1 MINFTGIV
9 GTIMGIALDAAQET
23 IIKGLRAEAIADA
36 RREAFKSQ
44 LPAFKALVAEQIA
57 NVYAEQIKLR
67 SEGYITAVE
76 TMNAE
81 ISVSDED
88 GEDFALLAQNALK
101 KLEIYIESQSS
112 QDGPIISYLKRRYR
126 EEDVKIISG
135 RLFAGH
141 MIKKQSEGVYSIYN
155 KMAYAPL
162 VDKNKPWLSSE
173 KTSEGIG
180 EIIAQ
185 KAAEIFA
192 EEFNVDIGDDEV
204 YKI

>member
-1 MINFTGIV
+1 MN
-9 GTIMGIALDAAQET
+9 L
-23 IIKGLRAEAIADA
+23 EA
-36 RREAFKSQ
+36 
-44 LPAFKALVAEQIA
+44 
-57 NVYAEQIKLR
+57 
-67 SEGYITAVE
+67 
-76 TMNAE
+76 
-81 ISVSDED
+81 SVSEED
-88 GEDFALLAQNALK
+88 GDDFALLAQNALK

-112 QDGPIISYLKRRYR
+112 QDGPIIAYLKKRYR

-135 RLFAGH
+135 RLYAGH
-141 MIKKQSEGVYSIYN
+141 MIKRETEGVYSIYN

-192 EEFNVDIGDDEV
+192 EEFNFDIRDDEI
-204 YKI
+204 YRI

>member
-1 MINFTGIV
+1 
-9 GTIMGIALDAAQET
+9 
-23 IIKGLRAEAIADA
+23 
-36 RREAFKSQ
+36 
-44 LPAFKALVAEQIA
+44 
-57 NVYAEQIKLR
+57 
-67 SEGYITAVE
+67 
-76 TMNAE
+76 
-81 ISVSDED
+81 
-88 GEDFALLAQNALK
+88 
-101 KLEIYIESQSS
+101 
-112 QDGPIISYLKRRYR
+112 
-126 EEDVKIISG
+126 
-135 RLFAGH
+135 